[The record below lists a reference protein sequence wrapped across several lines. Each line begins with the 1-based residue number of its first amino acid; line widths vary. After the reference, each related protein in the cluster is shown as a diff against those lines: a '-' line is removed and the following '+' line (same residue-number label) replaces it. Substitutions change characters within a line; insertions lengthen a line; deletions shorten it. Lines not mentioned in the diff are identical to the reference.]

1 MMILHTGLCIGL
13 DAIHKLVFKHAK
25 LDSYTS
31 HRGCDQ
37 MKFALVVTISWI
49 SHVVVTDCHTVS
61 VFSDFFPSLLL
72 FRMILRSIMKFP
84 KNLQFVNNQL
94 FTIVF

>member
-1 MMILHTGLCIGL
+1 MLHTGLCIGL
-13 DAIHKLVFKHAK
+13 DVIHKLVFKHGK

-31 HRGCDQ
+31 HHGYDQ
-37 MKFALVVTISWI
+37 MKSTLAVTIPWL

-61 VFSDFFPSLLL
+61 VFSNFCPGLML
-72 FRMILRSIMKFP
+72 FRMILRSIMKCP